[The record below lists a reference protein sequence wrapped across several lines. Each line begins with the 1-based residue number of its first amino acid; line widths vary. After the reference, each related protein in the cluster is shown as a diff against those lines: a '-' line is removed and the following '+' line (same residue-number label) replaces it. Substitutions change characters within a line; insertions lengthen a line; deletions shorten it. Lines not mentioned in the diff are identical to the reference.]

1 MALYGVGFLKL
12 TLLLTPTVGFLKP
25 TPHNSMKKQTKA
37 IRIQTEKSS
46 NREHSV
52 PLYLTSSFTFES
64 AEQGKALFEETEE
77 GNIYS
82 RFSNPNV
89 TEFVEKVC
97 MLENAE
103 EGIAT
108 GTGMAAVF
116 ASMAALLKS
125 GDHLVACRA
134 LFGSAHQIITQILPK
149 WGITHTYVDATA
161 TEAEWEAAMQPN
173 TKMVYLETPSNPG
186 LELVDLDMLGRLKT
200 KYGFILN
207 VDNCFATPILQT
219 PLDFGAD
226 LSVHSATKYMD
237 GQGRVLGGIVV
248 GRADLIQPIRF
259 FARHTGPSLS
269 PFNAWVLSKS
279 LETLDLRME
288 RHCRNALQLA
298 EALETH
304 ADVERVLYPFLPSHP
319 QYDLAK
325 AQMSAGGAIV
335 TIELEGGFE
344 RVKAFFDALTIPT
357 LSSNLGD
364 SRTIVTNPNTT
375 THAKLKPDEKAALG
389 ITPGLIRIS
398 VGLEAIEDL
407 IADFTQAVAKSAE
420 VLKENVA

>member
-1 MALYGVGFLKL
+1 
-12 TLLLTPTVGFLKP
+12 
-25 TPHNSMKKQTKA
+25 MKKQTKA
-37 IRIQTEKSS
+37 IRTQTERSQ

-52 PLYLTSSFTFES
+52 PLYLTSSFAFES
-64 AEQGKALFEETEE
+64 AEQGKALFDETEE

-89 TEFVEKVC
+89 TEFVDKVC
-97 MLENAE
+97 MLEGAE
-103 EGIAT
+103 DGIAT

-134 LFGSAHQIITQILPK
+134 LFGSAHQIITQILSK
-149 WGITHTYVDATA
+149 WGITHIYVDATA
-161 TEAEWEAAMQPN
+161 TEAEWEAAVQPN
-173 TKMVYLETPSNPG
+173 SAAGTPAARMVYLETPSNPG
-186 LELVDLDMLGRLKT
+186 LELVDLAMLGRLKQ

-219 PLDFGAD
+219 PIDYGAD
-226 LSVHSATKYMD
+226 LSVHSATKFMD

-298 EALETH
+298 EALDAHE
-304 ADVERVLYPFLPSHP
+304 DVAVVKYPFLTSHP

-325 AQMSAGGAIV
+325 AQMKAGGAIV

-344 RVKAFFDALTIPT
+344 RVCAFFEALQIPT

-375 THAKLKPDEKAALG
+375 THAKLKPDEKALLG

-407 IADFTQAVAKSAE
+407 VADFTQAVEKSAE
-420 VLKENVA
+420 VVKENV

>member
-1 MALYGVGFLKL
+1 
-12 TLLLTPTVGFLKP
+12 
-25 TPHNSMKKQTKA
+25 MKKQTKA
-37 IRIQTEKSS
+37 IRTQAAKSQ

-52 PLYLTSSFTFES
+52 PLYLTSSFAFES
-64 AEQGKALFEETEE
+64 AEQGKALFDETED

-89 TEFVEKVC
+89 TEFVDKVC

-103 EGIAT
+103 DGIAT

-125 GDHLVACRA
+125 GDHIVACRA
-134 LFGSAHQIITQILPK
+134 LFGSAHQIITQILSK
-149 WGITHTYVDATA
+149 WGITHTYLDATA
-161 TEAEWEAAMQPN
+161 TEAEWEEAIQANP

-186 LELVDLDMLGRLKT
+186 LELVDLTMLARLKA

-207 VDNCFATPILQT
+207 VDNCFATPILQL
-219 PLDFGAD
+219 PIDLGAD
-226 LSVHSATKYMD
+226 LSIHSATKYMD

-248 GRADLIQPIRF
+248 GSKELIQPIRF

-279 LETLDLRME
+279 LETLELRMD
-288 RHCRNALQLA
+288 RHCSNALALA
-298 EALETH
+298 EAL
-304 ADVERVLYPFLPSHP
+304 DVHPDVALVKYPFLPSHP
-319 QYDLAK
+319 QYELAK
-325 AQMSAGGAIV
+325 QQMSAGGAIV
-335 TIELEGGFE
+335 TIELDGGFE
-344 RVKAFFDALTIPT
+344 RVSAFFAALQIPT

-375 THAKLKPDEKAALG
+375 THAKLKPEEKAALG

-407 IADFTQAVAKSAE
+407 IADFTQAIEKSAD
-420 VLKENVA
+420 VVAATVVTADVVKENVA

>member
-1 MALYGVGFLKL
+1 MQ
-12 TLLLTPTVGFLKP
+12 TP
-25 TPHNSMKKQTKA
+25 
-37 IRIQTEKSS
+37 QTEY
-46 NREHSV
+46 REHST
-52 PLYLTSSFTFES
+52 PLFLTSSFTFED
-64 AEQGKALFEETEE
+64 AEYGKALFDETID

-89 TEFVEKVC
+89 TEFVDKVC
-97 MLENAE
+97 MLEGAE

-116 ASMAALLKS
+116 ASMAALLRS
-125 GDHLVACRA
+125 GDHIVACRA
-134 LFGSAHQIITQILPK
+134 LFGSAHQIITQILSK

-173 TKMVYLETPSNPG
+173 TRMVYLETPSNPG
-186 LELVDLDMLGRLKT
+186 LELVDLAMLGRLKQ

-207 VDNCFATPILQT
+207 IDNCFATPILQT
-219 PLDFGAD
+219 PIDFGAD

-237 GQGRVLGGIVV
+237 GQGRVLGGVVV
-248 GRADLIQPIRF
+248 GRAELIQPIRF

-288 RHCRNALQLA
+288 RHCRNALALA
-298 EALETH
+298 EALEQH
-304 ADVERVLYPFLPSHP
+304 PDVTMVKYPFLPSHP
-319 QYDLAK
+319 QYELAK
-325 AQMSAGGAIV
+325 VQMSAGGAIV

-344 RVKAFFDALTIPT
+344 RVQAFMDALQIPT

-407 IADFTQAVAKSAE
+407 IADFAQAATVSAE
-420 VLKENVA
+420 AVRTAV

>member
-1 MALYGVGFLKL
+1 
-12 TLLLTPTVGFLKP
+12 
-25 TPHNSMKKQTKA
+25 MKKQTKA
-37 IRIQTEKSS
+37 IRIQTAKSL

-52 PLYLTSSFTFES
+52 PLYLTSSFAFDS
-64 AEQGKALFEETEE
+64 AEQGKALFDETEE

-89 TEFVEKVC
+89 SEFVEKVC

-103 EGIAT
+103 DGIAT

-116 ASMAALLKS
+116 ASMAGLLKS
-125 GDHLVACRA
+125 GDHIVACRA
-134 LFGSAHQIITQILPK
+134 LFGSAHQIITQILSK

-161 TEAEWEAAMQPN
+161 TEADWEAAMQSN

-186 LELVDLDMLGRLKT
+186 LELVDLEMLVRLKA
-200 KYGFILN
+200 KYSFILN
-207 VDNCFATPILQT
+207 VDNCFATPILQN
-219 PLDFGAD
+219 PIDYGAD

-298 EALETH
+298 EALESH
-304 ADVERVLYPFLPSHP
+304 PDVERVLYPFLPSHP
-319 QYDLAK
+319 QYDLATK
-325 AQMSAGGAIV
+325 QMSAGGAIV

-344 RVKAFFDALTIPT
+344 RVKAFYDALTIPT

-398 VGLEAIEDL
+398 VGLEDIEDL
-407 IADFTQAVAKSAE
+407 IEDFAQAATKSAE
-420 VLKENVA
+420 VLKEKVA

>member
-1 MALYGVGFLKL
+1 MR
-12 TLLLTPTVGFLKP
+12 
-25 TPHNSMKKQTKA
+25 KQTKA
-37 IRIQTEKSS
+37 IRIQAEKSQ

-52 PLYLTSSFTFES
+52 PLYLTSSFAFDS
-64 AEQGKALFEETEE
+64 AEQGRALFDETEE

-89 TEFVEKVC
+89 SEFVEKVC

-103 EGIAT
+103 DGIAT

-116 ASMAALLKS
+116 ASMAGLLKS

-134 LFGSAHQIITQILPK
+134 LFGSAHQIITQILSK

-161 TEAEWEAAMQPN
+161 TEAEWEAAIQPN
-173 TKMVYLETPSNPG
+173 AGTARQRPTVGDRPTARMVYLETPSNPG
-186 LELVDLDMLGRLKT
+186 LELVDLNMLARLKA

-219 PLDFGAD
+219 PIDFGAD
-226 LSVHSATKYMD
+226 LSVHSATKYFD

-269 PFNAWVLSKS
+269 PFNAWILSKS

-298 EALETH
+298 EALDVH
-304 ADVERVLYPFLPSHP
+304 ADVERTLYPFLPSHP
-319 QYDLAK
+319 QYALAK
-325 AQMSAGGAIV
+325 KQMSAGGAIV

-407 IADFTQAVAKSAE
+407 IEDFTQAVEKSAE
-420 VLKENVA
+420 VVKEKVA

>member
-1 MALYGVGFLKL
+1 
-12 TLLLTPTVGFLKP
+12 
-25 TPHNSMKKQTKA
+25 MKKQTKA
-37 IRIQTEKSS
+37 IRTQTPKSP

-64 AEQGKALFEETEE
+64 AEQGEALFNESEA

-103 EGIAT
+103 DGIAT

-116 ASMAALLKS
+116 ASMAGLLKS
-125 GDHLVACRA
+125 GDHIVACRA
-134 LFGSAHQIITQILPK
+134 LFGSAHQIITQILSK
-149 WGITHTYVDATA
+149 WGITHTYLDATA
-161 TEAEWEAAMQPN
+161 TEAEWDAAMQPN
-173 TKMVYLETPSNPG
+173 TRMVYLETPSNPG
-186 LELVDLDMLGRLKT
+186 LELVDLTMLARLKEKHGRT
-200 KYGFILN
+200 RPGFILN

-226 LSVHSATKYMD
+226 LSIHSATKFMD

-248 GRADLIQPIRF
+248 GRADLIAPIRF

-288 RHCRNALQLA
+288 RHCRNALALA
-298 EALETH
+298 EALEAH
-304 ADVERVLYPFLPSHP
+304 PDVARVLYPFLPSHP
-319 QYDLAK
+319 QHELAR

-335 TIELEGGFE
+335 TVELEGGFE
-344 RVKAFFDALTIPT
+344 RVSAFFDALQIPT

-407 IADFTQAVAKSAE
+407 IDDFTQAATVSVE
-420 VLKENVA
+420 VLQENAA

>member
-1 MALYGVGFLKL
+1 MTF
-12 TLLLTPTVGFLKP
+12 
-25 TPHNSMKKQTKA
+25 MKKQTKA
-37 IRIQTEKSS
+37 IRIQTEKSL

-52 PLYLTSSFTFES
+52 PLYLTSSFAFES

-103 EGIAT
+103 DGIAT
-108 GTGMAAVF
+108 ATGMAAVF

-161 TEAEWEAAMQPN
+161 TEAEWEAAIQPN
-173 TKMVYLETPSNPG
+173 AARPNSKMVYLETPSNPG
-186 LELVDLDMLGRLKT
+186 LELVDLEMLGRLKA

-219 PLDFGAD
+219 PIDFGAD

-237 GQGRVLGGIVV
+237 GQGRVLGGVVV

-319 QYDLAK
+319 QYDLAR

-407 IADFTQAVAKSAE
+407 IDDFTQAVEKSAE
-420 VLKENVA
+420 VLKENVAQTV

>member
-1 MALYGVGFLKL
+1 
-12 TLLLTPTVGFLKP
+12 
-25 TPHNSMKKQTKA
+25 MKKQTKA
-37 IRIQTEKSS
+37 IRTQAKKSQ

-52 PLYLTSSFTFES
+52 PLYLTSSFAFES
-64 AEQGKALFEETEE
+64 AEQGKALFEESEE

-89 TEFVEKVC
+89 SEFVDKVC

-103 EGIAT
+103 DGIAT

-116 ASMAALLKS
+116 ASMAGLLKS

-134 LFGSAHQIITQILPK
+134 LFGSAHQIITQILSK

-161 TEAEWEAAMQPN
+161 TEAEWEAAIQPN
-173 TKMVYLETPSNPG
+173 TGRPVARMVYLETPSNPG
-186 LELVDLDMLGRLKT
+186 LELVDLAMLGRLKE

-219 PLDFGAD
+219 PIDFGAD
-226 LSVHSATKYMD
+226 LSIHSATKFMD

-288 RHCRNALQLA
+288 RHCRNAQQLA
-298 EALETH
+298 EALEAH
-304 ADVERVLYPFLPSHP
+304 EDVARVLYPFLPSHP
-319 QYDLAK
+319 QFELAK
-325 AQMSAGGAIV
+325 AQMSAGGAII

-344 RVKAFFDALTIPT
+344 RIKAFFDALEIAT

-389 ITPGLIRIS
+389 ITPGLVRIS
-398 VGLEAIEDL
+398 VGLEAIDDL
-407 IADFTQAVAKSAE
+407 ISDFTQAVEKSADA
-420 VLKENVA
+420 LKEQV

>member
-1 MALYGVGFLKL
+1 MQ
-12 TLLLTPTVGFLKP
+12 
-25 TPHNSMKKQTKA
+25 KQTKA
-37 IRIQTEKSS
+37 IRTQTAKTQY
-46 NREHSV
+46 REHST
-52 PLYLTSSFTFES
+52 PLFLTSSFAFES
-64 AEQGKALFEETEE
+64 AEQGQALFEETEE

-89 TEFVEKVC
+89 TEFVDKVC

-103 EGIAT
+103 DGIAT

-116 ASMAALLKS
+116 ASMAGLLKS

-161 TEAEWEAAMQPN
+161 TEAEWDAAMQPN
-173 TKMVYLETPSNPG
+173 AGAPAARMVYLETPSNPG
-186 LELVDLDMLGRLKT
+186 LELVDLEMLTRLKA
-200 KYGFILN
+200 KHGFILN

-219 PLDFGAD
+219 PIDFGAD
-226 LSVHSATKYMD
+226 LSIHSATKFMD

-248 GRADLIQPIRF
+248 GRADLIAPIRF

-279 LETLDLRME
+279 LETLELRME
-288 RHCRNALQLA
+288 KHCQNALALA
-298 EALETH
+298 EALENH
-304 ADVERVLYPFLPSHP
+304 PDVSRVLYPFLPSHP
-319 QYDLAK
+319 QFALAK
-325 AQMSAGGAIV
+325 KQMSAGGAIV
-335 TIELEGGFE
+335 TLELEGGFE
-344 RVKAFFDALTIPT
+344 RVKAFFNALQIAT

-364 SRTIVTNPNTT
+364 TRTIVTNPNTT

-389 ITPGLIRIS
+389 ITPGLIRVS
-398 VGLEAIEDL
+398 VGLEAISDL
-407 IADFTQAVAKSAE
+407 IADFEQAATVSAE
-420 VLKENVA
+420 VLQELA